1 MLKLTTRYI
10 QMVNLVDGVQI
21 VEEQQVKN
29 LPLSKMK
36 VVNNMDFEDKKYIED
51 GLLSCEEFEENL
63 NEKFES

>member
-1 MLKLTTRYI
+1 
-10 QMVNLVDGVQI
+10 MVTLVDGVQI

-51 GLLSCEEFEENL
+51 GLLSCNEVEEKL
-63 NEKFES
+63 NEAFEP